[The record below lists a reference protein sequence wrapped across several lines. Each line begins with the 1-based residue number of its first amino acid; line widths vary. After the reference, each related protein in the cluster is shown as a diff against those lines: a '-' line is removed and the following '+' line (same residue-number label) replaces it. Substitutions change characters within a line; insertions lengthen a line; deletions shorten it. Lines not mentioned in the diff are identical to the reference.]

1 MNMVSFVLFF
11 FLWSKELYGI
21 DAVHYQAAGQV
32 LMLTA
37 PLTKAALLKLTGFSS
52 IMKLRMQ
59 PMKELRVDR
68 LDVSRDSGRSR
79 FKKKIKLE
87 LMMTKIISL
96 VAEFFQFAAN
106 CSSAESSVD
115 LLKCLAL

>member
-1 MNMVSFVLFF
+1 MLDTVSFVLFF
-11 FLWSKELYGI
+11 FLWSKELFRI

-59 PMKELRVDR
+59 PMKELRVVR
-68 LDVSRDSGRSR
+68 LDVSRDSGRRR
-79 FKKKIKLE
+79 FKKINK
-87 LMMTKIISL
+87 
-96 VAEFFQFAAN
+96 
-106 CSSAESSVD
+106 
-115 LLKCLAL
+115 